1 MKRNLIVACALGL
14 SCGIFSNSAQA
25 SIVSFNVYD
34 HNHDGRW
41 DRHEFYEARRF
52 YHHHGYRYCDFDRC
66 DLNHDG
72 YLTPREVR
80 TVRYW

>member
-1 MKRNLIVACALGL
+1 MKANLLIAIAIALG
-14 SCGIFSNSAQA
+14 CGIFANSAQA
-25 SIVSFNVYD
+25 SIVSFNMFD

-41 DRHEFYEARRF
+41 DRHEFYEARRY
-52 YHHHGYRYCDFDRC
+52 YHHHGWRYPDFARY

-80 TVRYW
+80 AIRTW